1 MGTFSTNINISTN
14 DALPIILNSSAIN
27 NYAIDGNYSEYGKL
41 VLSAGTYMALSTED
55 CGPRGALVYAR
66 SLIYN
71 APGTAIKLYVSTD
84 FYVSGSEYYP
94 ISESIQSFA
103 TLYPG
108 DTATLPITPQ
118 QKGLIASV
126 TQDSATLDYY
136 IGDRGGEYGH
146 NVSVRVSDNTNYEY
160 FIMDTELGETTPMI
174 DTGLAVADWTYSN
187 TYIVNNKGYIY
198 EFTTIG
204 A

>member
-1 MGTFSTNINISTN
+1 MGTFSTNINIAT
-14 DALPIILNSSAIN
+14 DTTLPVILNSTIVN
-27 NYAIDGNYSEYGKL
+27 NYAINGNFAEYGKL
-41 VLSAGTYMALSTED
+41 VLSAGTYRALSTED
-55 CGPRGALVYAR
+55 CGPGGAIVYAQ
-66 SLIYN
+66 SLTSN

-146 NVSVRVSDNTNYEY
+146 NVSIMVSNNTNYEY
-160 FIMDTELGETTPMI
+160 FIMDAELGETTPMI
-174 DTGLAVADWTYSN
+174 DTGLAVADWTYS
-187 TYIVNNKGYIY
+187 TTRIVNNKGYIN
-198 EFTTIG
+198 EFTII